1 MMTNK
6 IQDIVPLEV
15 TNFIVSDVIDENK
28 IQSVKSISGKV
39 LRRQSQ
45 SVPTISLISGNEDD
59 AIRRNYEVQGNT

>member
-1 MMTNK
+1 MTNK

-28 IQSVKSISGKV
+28 IKSVKSISGQV